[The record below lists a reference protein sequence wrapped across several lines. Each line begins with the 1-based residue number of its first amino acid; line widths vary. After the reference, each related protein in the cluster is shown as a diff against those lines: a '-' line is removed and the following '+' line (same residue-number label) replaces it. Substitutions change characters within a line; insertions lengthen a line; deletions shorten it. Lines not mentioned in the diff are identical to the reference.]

1 MQAME
6 VAGVIS
12 METSKEIPAATALRT
27 SLTRLLDLIDEE
39 NAVLR
44 LHKIV
49 SHAGFTD
56 RKNQALREL
65 SAARR
70 LVLGAEITE
79 TCRPEL
85 QRLALA
91 LNDNAT
97 LLKRHIIAVGEV
109 SDIIIAGLRDENSD
123 GTYARNAAS
132 DRRFQA
138 C

>member
-1 MQAME
+1 ME
-6 VAGVIS
+6 AAEAIS
-12 METSKEIPAATALRT
+12 METSREIPAATALRT
-27 SLTRLLDLIDEE
+27 SVTRLLDLIDEE

-70 LVLGAEITE
+70 IVLGAEITE
-79 TCRPEL
+79 ACRPEL
-85 QRLALA
+85 QKLASA
-91 LNDNAT
+91 LKDNAI

-109 SDIIIAGLRDENSD
+109 SDIIIAVLRDENSD

-132 DRRFQA
+132 CRGF
-138 C
+138 